1 MSEGT
6 EPTEAEMVTE
16 MNSKEQSAAFKSVKL
31 RHCTRNM
38 NEIKT
43 MMKDDVGVHN
53 INEGVAE
60 FKRMLDEFK
69 VCHQSVQ
76 KLLLEDVRENETLD
90 WSKKN
95 GSFLSLTHNL

>member
-53 INEGVAE
+53 INE

-90 WSKKN
+90 WCKKN